1 MYCLHVYLAL
11 DVVLASAAFFAGS
24 LLGLDLEPQFDAPFK
39 STSLQE
45 FWGRRWNLMVT
56 GILRP
61 SVYRPIRSR
70 YGTAAGVMAV
80 FLVSGLMHEVMF
92 WYVTLEGPTGEVTLF
107 FLIHGACTVAEVRA
121 RRAGWWRPPPAV
133 AVPVTLGFVL
143 VTGLWLFFPPAL
155 RGGAEERT
163 IEECVAMVGFLKE
176 GGRAIFR
183 RVTGDQRERW

>member
-1 MYCLHVYLAL
+1 MYCLHIYLAL
-11 DVVLASAAFFAGS
+11 DVVLASAAFLAGS

-70 YGTAAGVMAV
+70 YGAAAGFMAV

-92 WYVTLEGPTGEVTLF
+92 WYVTLGGPTGEVTLF
-107 FLIHGACTVAEVRA
+107 FLIHGVHGGGG
-121 RRAGWWRPPPAV
+121 AGEEGWWWRPPLRRRACD
-133 AVPVTLGFVL
+133 AGFVWRR
-143 VTGLWLFFPPAL
+143 VYGLFFPPVL
-155 RGGAEERT
+155 RGERESET
-163 IEECVAMVGFLKE
+163 IDECAAMVGFLKRE
-176 GGRAIFR
+176 VGDFPGG
-183 RVTGDQRERW
+183 